1 MKRENDLESGLLKQ
15 KSLKKIKKEREGEGE
30 EDNED
35 NENKKCINCS
45 CLIGTAFTTV
55 ICTCL
60 LWLIIQYK

>member
-15 KSLKKIKKEREGEGE
+15 KSIKRIKKEQDKEQE
-30 EDNED
+30 EN

-45 CLIGTAFTTV
+45 CVIGSAFTTV
-55 ICTCL
+55 ICTCV